1 MIEWM
6 FGKINELIEPT
17 FEQCMQG
24 AARGEPEAQYY
35 LAQHYL
41 DGRRVPQDWKRVR
54 ELLSAS
60 ARGGYPTAQ
69 VLLAG
74 CYKCGTIGFTQD
86 SVLAHSW
93 YGVAALSSNR
103 FWQSV
108 AVEGRNKLEQMMS
121 AEDVERAQELTRKF
135 LEEIESSEHRW
146 AE

>member
-1 MIEWM
+1 MFEWM

-60 ARGGYPTAQ
+60 ARGAYLPRTCCWLAVTSVARS
-69 VLLAG
+69 VLLRTP
-74 CYKCGTIGFTQD
+74 CSLILGTVWRRCLRTAFGSQLQSKVVTN
-86 SVLAHSW
+86 
-93 YGVAALSSNR
+93 SNR
-103 FWQSV
+103 
-108 AVEGRNKLEQMMS
+108 
-121 AEDVERAQELTRKF
+121 
-135 LEEIESSEHRW
+135 
-146 AE
+146 

>member
-1 MIEWM
+1 M
-6 FGKINELIEPT
+6 
-17 FEQCMQG
+17 
-24 AARGEPEAQYY
+24 
-35 LAQHYL
+35 
-41 DGRRVPQDWKRVR
+41 
-54 ELLSAS
+54 
-60 ARGGYPTAQ
+60 
-69 VLLAG
+69 
-74 CYKCGTIGFTQD
+74 
-86 SVLAHSW
+86 LAHSW